1 MAKYTPIFKKKYPD
15 GFINAPPKETPLTA
29 EIFNNYDDA
38 LIAIESFLSEL
49 QETAEDSN
57 ENTGTNI
64 DLENLIVTNSIS
76 LGRKADTAIGEKSTA
91 EGTDVTASGTD
102 SHAEGHDTKSS
113 GNQSHTEG
121 YKTIASK
128 DCAHAEG
135 YETKAEGFYAHS
147 EGYGTTSSAYVS
159 HAEGKATTASGDCSH
174 AEGNETTAGEIY
186 AHAEGDNTAASGD
199 TSHAEGSYT
208 TASGRYSH
216 AEGRGTIASKESS
229 HAEGWYTI
237 ASGEY
242 SHVQGKYNI
251 EDTENKYA
259 HIVGNGSYGKPSNAH
274 TLDWSG
280 NAWFAGNIYIGGA
293 GQGDE
298 NAKKLVT
305 EQYVLEQIAELKAT
319 IEELNNKL
327 NSLSSTAS
335 E

>member
-1 MAKYTPIFKKKYPD
+1 MLHGGGIKMAKYTPIFKKKYPD

-147 EGYGTTSSAYVS
+147 EGYGTT
-159 HAEGKATTASGDCSH
+159 
-174 AEGNETTAGEIY
+174 AGEIY

-208 TASGRYSH
+208 TASGIYSH

-298 NAKKLVT
+298 NAKKLAT
-305 EQYVLEQIAELKAT
+305 EQYVLEQIAELNAT